1 VNTLSVS
8 SLRVLTLADMT
19 RGHGPL
25 KDHVATLNAFLN
37 DYKIQADIKKQ
48 RDKSL
53 KFTNYLISTCWRK
66 MVRRI
71 SSWQAMG
78 FIFLLKSI
86 TTDQLDRSASTYHDF
101 LADDW
106 DDATLG
112 AGDRTLLKF
121 LATLGE
127 KLKKSLLLASDR
139 EEYDSRL
146 NYTEKD
152 FPVMF
157 DPNPSMAGRRLLFSK
172 KNTCEFHKLVVAA
185 FEGFAYIFLRL
196 NQEYDKLVRRHSLEI
211 TNTDGSS

>member
-1 VNTLSVS
+1 MN
-8 SLRVLTLADMT
+8 

-37 DYKIQADIKKQ
+37 DFKDLADIKK
-48 RDKSL
+48 RGDKSL

-78 FIFLLKSI
+78 FIFLLTSI
-86 TTDQLDRSASTYHDF
+86 KMDQIDRYASTYHN
-101 LADDW
+101 LLLPDDW
-106 DDATLG
+106 NDATLG
-112 AGDRTLLKF
+112 AGDLTLLKF
-121 LATLGE
+121 LATLGD

-139 EEYDSRL
+139 EEYDNRL
-146 NYTEKD
+146 NYTEED

-157 DPNPSMAGRRLLFSK
+157 DSNPSGPRLLFSK
-172 KNTCEFHKLVVAA
+172 KNTHEFHKLTVAA

-196 NQEYDKLVRRHSLEI
+196 KQEYYKLVRRHSLEI
-211 TNTDGSS
+211 TTMGTNTDGSS